1 MAEGFPDDFW
11 WGTGASS
18 TQCEGAAPAG
28 TWYRFE
34 QEGKVPVSGDG
45 NGFGTRYA
53 EDFGLFAER
62 GLTHHRMSVEWAR
75 IEPQE
80 GRRDDAEVERYR
92 NIAIAAREAG
102 ISLWVCLH
110 HFSLPTWFVDDH
122 GGLLDDAARTTYWRR
137 HVEFMAEMFGDLVFG
152 WKPVNEP
159 MAYAIC
165 GWLLGVM
172 PPERRNREEFAVAL
186 RAAHLASYEAALVLR
201 QTGKPVASVQNLAPT
216 YPADDSPET
225 AVAVQSA
232 DDITFGCWLS
242 AEREGVLRVPLVDP
256 VENPDFG
263 TAFDLIGFSNYNA
276 QAIGAAS
283 GMRPYPP
290 DGDVGP
296 LGYVPGS
303 DGLAAVIDRLHAEL
317 PGRPLLVSEH
327 GVGTA
332 DDAQRYAIIE
342 RSVGLVGER
351 VAAGVP
357 VKGFFHWTGV
367 DNYEWNYGYDVAFGL
382 FDRDRQPRRTADL
395 MTRFAAGEQSWQA

>member
-1 MAEGFPDDFW
+1 MATGFPDNFW

-53 EDFGLFAER
+53 EDFALYTGL

-80 GRRDDAEVERYR
+80 GRRDEAEVDRYR
-92 NIAIAAREAG
+92 NIAVAAREAG
-102 ISLWVCLH
+102 ISLWICLH

-122 GGLLDDAARTTYWRR
+122 GGFLDDQARATFWRR
-137 HVEFMAEMFGDLVFG
+137 HVEFMAETFGELVFG
-152 WKPVNEP
+152 WKPINEP

-172 PPERRNREEFAVAL
+172 PPARENLDEFAVAL
-186 RAAHLASYEAALVLR
+186 RAAHLANYESALILR
-201 QTGKPVASVQNLAPT
+201 QTGKTVASVHNLAPT
-216 YPADDSPET
+216 YPADDSPE
-225 AVAVQSA
+225 AAALAQSS

-242 AEREGVLRVPLVDP
+242 AERDGVLRVPLVDP

-263 TAFDLIGFSNYNA
+263 TAFDVIGFSNYSA
-276 QAIGAAS
+276 QAIGAPFDIL
-283 GMRPYPP
+283 PYPP

-296 LGYVPGS
+296 LGYVPS
-303 DGLAAVIDRLHAEL
+303 SEGLAAVIDRLHDEL

-332 DDAQRYAIIE
+332 DDAQRSAIIE
-342 RSVGLVGER
+342 RSVELVRER
-351 VAAGVP
+351 LARGVAL
-357 VKGFFHWTGV
+357 KGFFHWTGV
-367 DNYEWNYGYDVAFGL
+367 DNYEWNFGYDVAFGL
-382 FDRDRQPRRTADL
+382 FDRGRTARGTAAL
-395 MTRFAAGEQSWQA
+395 MARLAKGA